1 MSVPF
6 NVVPKH
12 NPQQPKAAQKF
23 YAVAQSTGE
32 ADFRQMAKEIAEIT
46 TVSLPDAV
54 AVLESLVMI
63 IPRHAVLESLVMI
76 IPRHIEKGEI
86 VRLGELGSLRLTVNS
101 VGSDTAEAVSAR
113 NIKRANYR
121 FTAGEELQ
129 QALKVLKYARVK
141 PTESTPTPEVK

>member
-32 ADFRQMAKEIAEIT
+32 ADFRKMAKEIAEIT

-54 AVLESLVMI
+54 
-63 IPRHAVLESLVMI
+63 AVLESLVMI

-86 VRLGELGSLRLTVNS
+86 VRLGELGSLRLTINS
-101 VGSDTAEAVSAR
+101 AGSDTAEAVSAR
-113 NIKRANYR
+113 NIKRANYHFR
-121 FTAGEELQ
+121 AGGELQ
-129 QALKVLKYARVK
+129 QTLKILKYTRVK
-141 PTESTPTPEVK
+141 SLEPIPTSEEK

>member
-63 IPRHAVLESLVMI
+63 IPRH
-76 IPRHIEKGEI
+76 IEKGEI
-86 VRLGELGSLRLTVNS
+86 VRLGELGSLRVTLNS

-113 NIKRANYR
+113 NIKRAKYH
-121 FTAGEELQ
+121 FTAGNELQ
-129 QALKVLKYARVK
+129 QTLKVLKYARVK
-141 PTESTPTPEVK
+141 ASEPSPAPTVK

>member
-32 ADFRQMAKEIAEIT
+32 ADFRKMAKEIAEIT

-54 AVLESLVMI
+54 
-63 IPRHAVLESLVMI
+63 AVLESLVMI

-86 VRLGELGSLRLTVNS
+86 VRLGELGSLRLTINS
-101 VGSDTAEAVSAR
+101 AGSDTAEAVSAR
-113 NIKRANYR
+113 NIKRANYHFR
-121 FTAGEELQ
+121 AGDELQ
-129 QALKVLKYARVK
+129 QTLKILKYTRVK
-141 PTESTPTPEVK
+141 SLEPVPTSEVK

>member
-23 YAVAQSTGE
+23 YAVAQSAGE

-63 IPRHAVLESLVMI
+63 IPRH
-76 IPRHIEKGEI
+76 IEKGEI
-86 VRLGELGSLRLTVNS
+86 VRLGELGSLRITLNS
-101 VGSDTAEAVSAR
+101 EGSDTAEAVSAR
-113 NIKRANYR
+113 NIKRAKYH
-121 FTAGEELQ
+121 FTAGNELQ

-141 PTESTPTPEVK
+141 PTEPTPTSEVK

>member
-12 NPQQPKAAQKF
+12 NPQQPKSAQKF
-23 YAVAQSTGE
+23 YAIAHSTGE

-63 IPRHAVLESLVMI
+63 IPRH
-76 IPRHIEKGEI
+76 IEKGEI
-86 VRLGELGSLRLTVNS
+86 VRLGELGSLRLTINS
-101 VGSDTAEAVSAR
+101 EGSDTADAVSAR
-113 NIKRANYR
+113 NIKKANYR
-121 FTAGEELQ
+121 FTAGNELQ
-129 QALKVLKYARVK
+129 QTLKILKYARVK
-141 PTESTPTPEVK
+141 TTESSSIPKVS

>member
-6 NVVPKH
+6 NVVPKY

-32 ADFRQMAKEIAEIT
+32 ADFRKMAKEIAEIT

-54 AVLESLVMI
+54 
-63 IPRHAVLESLVMI
+63 AVLESLVMI

-86 VRLGELGSLRLTVNS
+86 VRLGELGSLRLTINS
-101 VGSDTAEAVSAR
+101 AGSDTAEAVSAR
-113 NIKRANYR
+113 NIKRANYHFR
-121 FTAGEELQ
+121 AGDELQ
-129 QALKVLKYARVK
+129 QTLKILKYARVK
-141 PTESTPTPEVK
+141 SLEPVPTSEEK

>member
-12 NPQQPKAAQKF
+12 NPQQPKSAQKF

-32 ADFRQMAKEIAEIT
+32 ANFRQMAKEIAEIT

-54 AVLESLVMI
+54 
-63 IPRHAVLESLVMI
+63 AVLESLVMI

-101 VGSDTAEAVSAR
+101 AGSDTAEAVSAN
-113 NIKRANYR
+113 NIKKANYR
-121 FTAGEELQ
+121 FTAGDELQ
-129 QALKVLKYARVK
+129 QTLKILKYVRVK
-141 PTESTPTPEVK
+141 PTEPTPTLAAK

>member
-1 MSVPF
+1 MPVPF

-12 NPQQPKAAQKF
+12 NPQQPKSAQKF

-32 ADFRQMAKEIAEIT
+32 ANFRQMAKEIAEIT

-63 IPRHAVLESLVMI
+63 IPRH
-76 IPRHIEKGEI
+76 IERGEI
-86 VRLGELGSLRLTVNS
+86 VRLGELGSLRLTINS
-101 VGSDTAEAVSAR
+101 TGSDTADAVSAS
-113 NIKRANYR
+113 NIKKANYR

-129 QALKVLKYARVK
+129 QTLKILKYARVK
-141 PTESTPTPEVK
+141 PSEPTPTPAAK